1 MMRETKKAVDLTW
14 FQLQGFMGWAK
25 RRAGR
30 TVARFPQQL
39 QSAIRSARFELAS
52 RGMVLTHNE
61 RRLLALRNRYAG
73 RRAFVIG
80 NGPSL
85 RDTDVRKLRDEVTIG
100 SNGIFLLFEETGFQ
114 PTFYTVEDRLVAEDR
129 ASTINHLTGM
139 IKVFPMDL
147 RGWLEPDEDT
157 IYVNFLRQYPSFPHF
172 SADFVR
178 KVYFGGTVTFL
189 NLQLAYYLGAREVYL
204 IGVDHSYQPPAEV
217 DDQEGNVILSRSEDV
232 NHFDPN
238 YFGPGFRWHDPK
250 VDRMEQAYREAK
262 DFFETHDGRI
272 HNATVGGKL
281 EVFPR
286 VEYIQALGEM

>member
-1 MMRETKKAVDLTW
+1 MTQNRSGFLALA
-14 FQLQGFMGWAK
+14 LQAK
-25 RRAGR
+25 ERTADRFVRLPERLR
-30 TVARFPQQL
+30 TVFQ
-39 QSAIRSARFELAS
+39 SARFELAS
-52 RGMVLTHNE
+52 RDLALTHNE